1 ASTRNTGNGS
11 EVAPCNRVMS
21 HRRDDMPELKSQVTP
36 LLPLTTGVVLPGMV
50 VTIALETD
58 EARNAIAAA
67 RAADQTVLLVP
78 RVDGRYARVGTVAQI
93 EDVGRLPSGIEALV
107 VRGLHRARLG
117 TGVPGTG
124 DATWIEVEPIEDP
137 EPTERAIELGR

>member
-1 ASTRNTGNGS
+1 MA
-11 EVAPCNRVMS
+11 
-21 HRRDDMPELKSQVTP
+21 ELKSQVVP

-58 EARNAIAAA
+58 EARSAISAA
-67 RAADQTVLLVP
+67 RSADQIILLVP

-117 TGVPGTG
+117 SGVRGDRHPRRWVGTKP
-124 DATWIEVEPIEDP
+124 VPKVSP
-137 EPTERAIELGR
+137 SP